1 MTETNVSGT
10 LPTAYPQLTPQTS
23 LAPVVDN
30 KLIAEVKSLKG
41 QIEESTGKM
50 KELEKENGLLKEKL
64 ADIEREKLVALAD
77 KVADLKISRG
87 LLTVDKKESEIKEL
101 SGLSVETLTV
111 LDKELS
117 NIKVKLTANP
127 QPLSTPPADPTPPA
141 ATPSPEDQ
149 FSTGVKEMRMKL
161 FGHEDEPN
169 EYYQKLRDEG
179 RLW

>member
-10 LPTAYPQLTPQTS
+10 LPTAYPT
-23 LAPVVDN
+23 LAQQAPTPVVDN
-30 KLIAEVKSLKG
+30 KLAAEVVGLKG
-41 QIEESTGKM
+41 QLEELAGKA
-50 KELEKENGLLKEKL
+50 KELEKENGSLKEKL
-64 ADIEREKLVALAD
+64 NDIEHEKLVALAN
-77 KVADLKISRG
+77 KVAELKISRG
-87 LLTVDKKESEIKEL
+87 LLTADKKESEIKEL
-101 SGLSVETLTV
+101 STLSSETLTV

-117 NIKVKLTANP
+117 NVQVKLTANP

>member
-10 LPTAYPQLTPQTS
+10 LPNAYPQLTPQAPP
-23 LAPVVDN
+23 APVVDD
-30 KLIAEVKSLKG
+30 KLAKEVESLKG
-41 QIEESTGKM
+41 TIKEMTDKAA
-50 KELEKENGLLKEKL
+50 ELEKENGSLTKKL

-87 LLTVDKKESEIKEL
+87 LLTEDKKKDEVKTL
-101 SGLSVETLTV
+101 SDLSAETLQV

-141 ATPSPEDQ
+141 APTPEEKFD
-149 FSTGVKEMRMKL
+149 TDVKEMRMKL
-161 FGHEDEPN
+161 FGHESEPN

-179 RLW
+179 GL